1 MHTAFVFFQL
11 LYFDLFNA
19 IKFIPDVN
27 TDIITNNGISVK
39 ISPSNVNTTTT
50 KWIVNP
56 ISSIS
61 YDISVEISNQYGFS
75 AAIASTISI
84 EIDGFS
90 PNDSRIGGEILILF
104 STDNYQYFSVVIN
117 LENNVAWK
125 SYPNYENNPLA
136 TNMDVITNI
145 INNNNT
151 RWNRISN
158 NNQWTNIGGATPHT
172 RDLRWP
178 LNMNITNDP
187 INNKLYFK
195 CIEPKNTLIEATF
208 DTAFSTDKG
217 LNIYIMNNEIGTNKP
232 FYIYSFDISSHI
244 YNTSQI
250 SSSNTPTIM
259 PTISPVLTPT
269 FVPTIYPTS
278 QPSLS
283 PTIQPT
289 VSSSLSPTIQ
299 PNVSP
304 TNIPSKTQT
313 TNPSISPT
321 NNPSVSPTTLT
332 THPTLSPSKYPTSI
346 HPTKS
351 PSKYPTSITI
361 NPTQTPINVPT
372 QYPSLTPRS
381 EEHT

>member
-232 FYIYSFDISSHI
+232 FYIYSFDIISSHM

-250 SSSNTPTIM
+250 SSSNP
-259 PTISPVLTPT
+259 SNTPT
-269 FVPTIYPTS
+269 FAPTTKTS

-283 PTIQPT
+283 PTTQPT
-289 VSSSLSPTIQ
+289 VSPTFQPSLEPTIQPTISPTFQPSLSPTVQPTISPTYQPSLSPTIQ
-299 PNVSP
+299 LNVSP
-304 TNIPSKTQT
+304 TSQQSLLPTFQPT
-313 TNPSISPT
+313 ISP
-321 NNPSVSPTTLT
+321 SLLPT
-332 THPTLSPSKYPTSI
+332 I
-346 HPTKS
+346 
-351 PSKYPTSITI
+351 
-361 NPTQTPINVPT
+361 
-372 QYPSLTPRS
+372 
-381 EEHT
+381 